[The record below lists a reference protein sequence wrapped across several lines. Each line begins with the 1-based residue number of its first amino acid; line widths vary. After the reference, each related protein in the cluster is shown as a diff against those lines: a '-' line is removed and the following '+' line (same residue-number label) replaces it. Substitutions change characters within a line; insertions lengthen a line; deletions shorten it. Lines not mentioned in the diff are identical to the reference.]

1 MDPVR
6 QPASPAAPA
15 PAPVPSPAL
24 PEAFRL
30 AIEPAYRQLP
40 GEFYTLMPAEKVASE
55 PVLVHASAQAA
66 QLLDLPEDAFDE
78 PAFARIFSGMEPL
91 PGFEPLAMVYSG
103 HQFGQW
109 AGQLG
114 DGRAL
119 TIGQVRNRR
128 GALWDIQLKGAGRTP
143 YSRFGDG
150 RAVLRSSIRE
160 YLCSEA
166 MAALG
171 VPTTRALSV
180 VGTRAR
186 VMRETIEPGAVVTR
200 LMRSNIRF
208 GHFEHFHHG
217 KKPDKVRELADF
229 VIETYH
235 PELAGAADRHALW
248 FDEVAKRTAHLMAQ
262 WQAFGFC
269 HGVMNTDNMSILGDT
284 IDYGPFG
291 FLDAFDPGHICN
303 HSDHGGRYAYDQQP
317 GVGLWNLQAL
327 GICIADL
334 AGWDAV
340 KASLGRYAPRFMER
354 YSALMR
360 AKAGLEA
367 GDDAEAAAADAELVT
382 DLLSLMQKGAAD
394 FTLGFRLLSSTE
406 DNPGRAAWTAL
417 FADDARPDAFR
428 WLDRWQ
434 AHRAARGV
442 DAAAAKAAMDA
453 VNPKFVLR
461 NWVAETAIRAVE
473 DRGDVATLDRIFRLV
488 TEPFAE
494 HAEADQRFARPPDD
508 AMRGLEVSCSS

>member
-1 MDPVR
+1 MGRATRRWPGAHHR
-6 QPASPAAPA
+6 AGAQPA
-15 PAPVPSPAL
+15 
-24 PEAFRL
+24 
-30 AIEPAYRQLP
+30 
-40 GEFYTLMPAEKVASE
+40 
-55 PVLVHASAQAA
+55 
-66 QLLDLPEDAFDE
+66 
-78 PAFARIFSGMEPL
+78 
-91 PGFEPLAMVYSG
+91 
-103 HQFGQW
+103 
-109 AGQLG
+109 
-114 DGRAL
+114 
-119 TIGQVRNRR
+119 

-166 MAALG
+166 MASLG
-171 VPTTRALSV
+171 VPTTRALAL

-186 VMRETIEPGAVVTR
+186 VLREAVEPGAVVTR
-200 LMRSNIRF
+200 LLRSNIRF

-217 KKPDKVRELADF
+217 GKPDKVRELAEF
-229 VIETYH
+229 VIGLHH
-235 PELAGAADRHALW
+235 PDLADAPDRHALW
-248 FDEVAKRTAHLMAQ
+248 FDEIVTRTAHLMAH
-262 WQAFGFC
+262 WQALGFC

-284 IDYGPFG
+284 LDYGPFG
-291 FLDAFDPGHICN
+291 FLDAFDPGFICN
-303 HSDHGGRYAYDQQP
+303 HSDHGGRYAYDRQP
-317 GVGLWNLQAL
+317 AIGLWNLKALAVCARSRAAVARGQPEPRRLCAPLHGPLWCPDAGQARPFDA
-327 GICIADL
+327 GSEADDDL
-334 AGWDAV
+334 A
-340 KASLGRYAPRFMER
+340 
-354 YSALMR
+354 
-360 AKAGLEA
+360 
-367 GDDAEAAAADAELVT
+367 T

-417 FADDARPDAFR
+417 FADDARSDAFR

-488 TEPFAE
+488 TEPFTE
-494 HAEADQRFARPPDD
+494 HAEADQRFALPPDE